1 MAGGVRITRRNIL
14 GGAGGLAAASILA
27 ACGATPVA
35 TPTTAG
41 KPPTTAAIVP
51 QIVTPAGGATTAAGA
66 PSVAPALLTT
76 PTAAAS
82 TTAGMATA
90 PATAAASAPS
100 VAPAPSMTAANPAMA
115 NPAMANMAV
124 KRGGQL
130 RVMQIN
136 DFVSMDPIFASG
148 PTASACY
155 DWLFAW
161 RPNAQGQFGVQ
172 PQLAKSWVVS
182 GNTIVLK
189 LQSNVQ
195 FHDGSPLDADAVVWN
210 LKRMVQN
217 PKSFATN
224 YLPAVDTKNPAQ
236 ALDPLTVQVNLT
248 RPSAAILSSLSD
260 VIANT
265 AIVSKK
271 AADDHG
277 EDWLKTNAVGTGP
290 FKFVSFASGDKLVVT
305 KNEKYWQMG
314 TDGKPLPYTD
324 GATYRVIIEATTQFN
339 EMRAGTA
346 DFMQNVPGRN
356 VAAAKGIATARYIES
371 PYVGNKRQFFFNAI
385 KPPFQD
391 NLKLRQAIE
400 YAVDRDAMAKALG
413 QGIGIPLPYEFVP
426 GAIGYDN
433 TVPAYPFDLEKAKAL
448 IKDSGVTLPLTVR
461 LTAHNREV
469 DVQQAQ
475 LLQSMLDKIGV
486 KVNLDIVERVA
497 WGEKVRVNNDFEMAT
512 RLSGVAVD
520 PTNDLLITWAEGGNS
535 AYSRAKVPGLID
547 TLNQADASYDDKTRQ
562 QLFVKAQNLM
572 YESAW
577 FGYMWFELGNFLVDK
592 RIQNFPNVWGSL
604 REAEW
609 WISQ

>member
-1 MAGGVRITRRNIL
+1 MAGGTRITRRTVL
-14 GGAGGLAAASILA
+14 GGVGGIAAASILA
-27 ACGATPVA
+27 ACGGTIAA

-41 KPPTTAAIVP
+41 KAPTTAAIVP
-51 QIVTPAGGATTAAGA
+51 QIVTPAGGAAPAVGA
-66 PSVAPALLTT
+66 PSSAAPALLAT
-76 PTAAAS
+76 PAAS
-82 TTAGMATA
+82 GTSGKVAA
-90 PATAAASAPS
+90 PATVASLSSAP
-100 VAPAPSMTAANPAMA
+100 PAPSIPAANPAMA
-115 NPAMANMAV
+115 NTAV

-130 RVMQIN
+130 RIMQIN

-161 RPNAQGQFGVQ
+161 RPNAQGQFAVQ
-172 PQLAKSWVVS
+172 PQLAQSWVVS

-189 LQSNVQ
+189 LQSNVR

-236 ALDPLTVQVNLT
+236 ALDSLTVQVNLT

-260 VIANT
+260 AIVNT

-305 KNEKYWQMG
+305 KNENYWQMG
-314 TDGKPLPYTD
+314 ADGKPLPYTD

-371 PYVGNKRQFFFNAI
+371 PYGGNKRQFFFNAI

-433 TVPAYPFDLEKAKAL
+433 TVPAYGFDLEKAKAL
-448 IKDSGVTLPLTVR
+448 IKDAGVTLPLTVR

-497 WGEKVRVNNDFEMAT
+497 WGDKVRVNNDFEMAT

-520 PTNDLLITWAEGGNS
+520 PTNDLLVTWAEGGNS
-535 AYSRAKVPGLID
+535 AYSRAKVPGLLD
-547 TLNQADASYDDKTRQ
+547 TLNQADGSYDDKTRQ
-562 QLFVKAQNLM
+562 QLFVKAQNFM

-577 FGYMWFELGNFLVDK
+577 FGYMWFELGNFLIDK

-609 WISQ
+609 WIGP

>member
-1 MAGGVRITRRNIL
+1 MLTGARVSRRTALAGI
-14 GGAGGLAAASILA
+14 GGIAAASILA
-27 ACGATPVA
+27 ACGGSTAA
-35 TPTTAG
+35 TPTTVG
-41 KPPTTAAIVP
+41 KAPTTAAIVP
-51 QIVTPAGGATTAAGA
+51 QIVTPAVATSVSASAAAPIAPTVAATSATTTNA
-66 PSVAPALLTT
+66 
-76 PTAAAS
+76 
-82 TTAGMATA
+82 
-90 PATAAASAPS
+90 
-100 VAPAPSMTAANPAMA
+100 
-115 NPAMANMAV
+115 AV

-130 RVMQIN
+130 RIMQIN

-155 DWLFAW
+155 DWLLAW

-172 PQLAKSWVVS
+172 PMLAKSWDVS
-182 GNTIVLK
+182 GNTIVFK
-189 LQSNVQ
+189 LRENVK
-195 FHDGSPLDADAVVWN
+195 FHDGSPLDAGAIVWN

-217 PKSFATN
+217 PKSFAAN
-224 YLPAVDTKNPAQ
+224 YLPAADKANPAQ
-236 ALDPLTVQVNLT
+236 ALDPLTVQLNLT
-248 RPSAAILSSLSD
+248 RPSDAILSSLSD
-260 VIANT
+260 AINNT

-277 EDWLKTNAVGTGP
+277 EDWLKSNAVGTGP

-305 KNEKYWQMG
+305 KNESYWQMG
-314 TDGKPLPYTD
+314 VDGKPLPYAD

-356 VAAAKGIATARYIES
+356 VAAARQIATARYIES
-371 PYVGNKRQFFFNAI
+371 PYAGSKRQFFFNAI

-400 YAVDRDAMAKALG
+400 YAIDRDAMAKALG

-433 TVPAYPFDLEKAKAL
+433 TVPAYEFNLDKAKAL
-448 IKDSGVTLPLTVR
+448 IKDAGVTLPLTVR

-469 DVQQAQ
+469 DMQQAQ
-475 LLQSMLDKIGV
+475 LIQAMLDKIGV
-486 KVNLDIVERVA
+486 KISLDIVERVA
-497 WGEKVRVNNDFEMAT
+497 WGEKVRINNDFEMAT

-520 PTNDLLITWAEGGNS
+520 PTNDLLVTWAEGGNS
-535 AYSRAKVPGLID
+535 AYSRAKVPGLLD
-547 TLNQADASYDDKTRQ
+547 TLNQADASYDDKVRQ
-562 QLFVKAQNLM
+562 QVFVKAQNLM
-572 YESAW
+572 YDSAW

-592 RIQNFPNVWGSL
+592 RIQGFPNVWGSL
-604 REAEW
+604 RESEW

>member
-1 MAGGVRITRRNIL
+1 MGTGARVSRRAALAGI
-14 GGAGGLAAASILA
+14 GGIAATSILA
-27 ACGATPVA
+27 ACGGSSAA

-41 KPPTTAAIVP
+41 KAPTTAAIVP
-51 QIVTPAGGATTAAGA
+51 QIVTPAVVAATTTSA
-66 PSVAPALLTT
+66 S
-76 PTAAAS
+76 AAAPTVPS
-82 TTAGMATA
+82 
-90 PATAAASAPS
+90 ASAVS
-100 VAPAPSMTAANPAMA
+100 AANPTTTSAT
-115 NPAMANMAV
+115 V

-130 RVMQIN
+130 RIMQIN

-155 DWLFAW
+155 DWLLAW

-172 PQLAKSWVVS
+172 PQLAKSWDIS
-182 GNTIVLK
+182 GNTIVFK
-189 LQSNVQ
+189 LQENVK
-195 FHDGSPLDADAVVWN
+195 FHDGSPLDADAIVWN

-217 PKSFATN
+217 PKSFALN

-236 ALDPLTVQVNLT
+236 TINPTTVQLNLT
-248 RPSAAILSSLSD
+248 RPSDAILSSLSD
-260 VIANT
+260 AIVNT

-290 FKFVSFASGDKLVVT
+290 FTFVSFASGDKLIVT
-305 KNEKYWQMG
+305 KNASYWRMG
-314 TDGKPLPYTD
+314 ADGKPLPYAD

-346 DFMQNVPGRN
+346 DLMQNVPGRN
-356 VAAAKGIATARYIES
+356 VAAAKQIATARYIES
-371 PYVGNKRQFFFNAI
+371 PYVGSKRQFFFNAI
-385 KPPFQD
+385 KPPFKD

-400 YAVDRDAMAKALG
+400 HAVDRDAMAKALG

-433 TVPAYPFDLEKAKAL
+433 TVPYYEFDLDKAKAL
-448 IKDSGVTLPLTVR
+448 IKESGVTVPLPVR

-469 DVQQAQ
+469 DQQQAQ
-475 LLQSMLDKIGV
+475 LIQAMLDKIGV
-486 KVNLDIVERVA
+486 KITLDIVERVA
-497 WGEKVRVNNDFEMAT
+497 WGEKVRINNDFEMAT

-520 PTNDLLITWAEGGNS
+520 PTNDLLVTWAEGGNS
-535 AYSRAKVPGLID
+535 AYSRAKVPGLLD
-547 TLNQADASYDDKTRQ
+547 TLNQADASYDDKVRQ

-592 RIQNFPNVWGSL
+592 RIQGFPNVWGSL

-609 WISQ
+609 WINQ

>member
-1 MAGGVRITRRNIL
+1 MLTGARVSRRTALAGI
-14 GGAGGLAAASILA
+14 GGIAAASILA
-27 ACGATPVA
+27 ACGGSTAA
-35 TPTTAG
+35 TPTTVG
-41 KPPTTAAIVP
+41 KAPTTAAIVP
-51 QIVTPAGGATTAAGA
+51 QIVTPAVATSVSASAAAPIAPTVAATSATTTNA
-66 PSVAPALLTT
+66 
-76 PTAAAS
+76 
-82 TTAGMATA
+82 
-90 PATAAASAPS
+90 
-100 VAPAPSMTAANPAMA
+100 
-115 NPAMANMAV
+115 AV

-130 RVMQIN
+130 RIMQIN

-155 DWLFAW
+155 DWLLAW

-172 PQLAKSWVVS
+172 PMLAKSWDVS
-182 GNTIVLK
+182 GNTIVFK
-189 LQSNVQ
+189 LRENVK
-195 FHDGSPLDADAVVWN
+195 FHDGSPLDAGAIVWN

-217 PKSFATN
+217 PKSFAAN
-224 YLPAVDTKNPAQ
+224 FLPAVDKANPAQ
-236 ALDPLTVQVNLT
+236 ALDPLTVQLNLT
-248 RPSAAILSSLSD
+248 RPSDAILSSLSD
-260 VIANT
+260 AINNT

-277 EDWLKTNAVGTGP
+277 EDWLKSNAVGTGP

-305 KNEKYWQMG
+305 KNESYWQMG
-314 TDGKPLPYTD
+314 ADGKPLPYAD

-356 VAAAKGIATARYIES
+356 VAAARQIATARYIES
-371 PYVGNKRQFFFNAI
+371 PYVGSKRQFFFNAI

-400 YAVDRDAMAKALG
+400 YAIDRDAMAKALG

-433 TVPAYPFDLEKAKAL
+433 TVPSYEFNLDKAKAL

-469 DVQQAQ
+469 DMQQAQ
-475 LLQSMLDKIGV
+475 LIQAMLDKIGV
-486 KVNLDIVERVA
+486 KISLDIVERVA
-497 WGEKVRVNNDFEMAT
+497 WGDKVRINNDFEMAT

-520 PTNDLLITWAEGGNS
+520 PTNDLLVTWAEGGNS
-535 AYSRAKVPGLID
+535 AYSRAKVPGLLD
-547 TLNQADASYDDKTRQ
+547 TLNQADASYDDKVRQ
-562 QLFVKAQNLM
+562 QVFVKAQNLM

-592 RIQNFPNVWGSL
+592 RIQGFPNVWGSL
-604 REAEW
+604 RESEW